1 MNAMSE
7 ADWAYCEQAL
17 VDVSRTFSKP
27 IAFLPEALRVALTCG
42 YLLCR
47 VIDTVEDHPQLGNH
61 ERDALFTAFIAVL
74 DGQQS
79 PDSFSAQFAAFA
91 DDDPEIRLAQSLPRV
106 MNVFSSQDAVTRET
120 SITWLSEMANGMRLY
135 CRRDRPGVLSTVCT
149 VSDLE
154 RYCYFV
160 AGTVGHLITD
170 LFSTFLGE
178 SGSALEPELRARCE
192 SFGIGLQM
200 VNILKDVTEDF
211 ARNRCYVPR
220 LLCQIEGFAVENL
233 LAVEQRQKAHRAL
246 ALVFERASEHLG
258 KAFEYVLLIPAEQ
271 VQLRLFC
278 LLPLWMALETLVVAI
293 GNDAVL
299 IADRPVKISR
309 DAVNDIVEDCL
320 RHANDDASLRRRY
333 ASSMSKFKERLAKL
347 SPPSRAKAATREG
360 YAQL

>member
-1 MNAMSE
+1 MSAMTE

-27 IAFLPEALRVALTCG
+27 IAFLPESLRVALTCG

-47 VIDTVEDHPQLGNH
+47 VVDTVEDHTDLGSH

-74 DGQQS
+74 DGEQS
-79 PDSFSAQFAAFA
+79 PESFSAQFARFS
-91 DDDPEIRLAQSLPRV
+91 DDDPEIRLAQSLSRV
-106 MNVFSSQDAVTRET
+106 MNVFMSQDIATREA
-120 SITWLSEMANGMRLY
+120 SIAWLSEMANGMRLY
-135 CRRDRPGVLSTVCT
+135 CRRDRPGVLTAVCT
-149 VSDLE
+149 VPDLE

-170 LFSTFLGE
+170 LFSAWMGE
-178 SGSALEPELRARCE
+178 SGAALEPELRARCE

-200 VNILKDVTEDF
+200 VNILKDVTDDF

-220 LLCQIEGFAVENL
+220 LVCQSEGFPLESL
-233 LAVEQRQKAHRAL
+233 LAVEHRQKAHRAL
-246 ALVFERASEHLG
+246 SLVFERASEHLA
-258 KAFEYVLLIPAEQ
+258 KAFEYVLLIPEQQ

-278 LLPLWMALETLVVAI
+278 LLPLWMAVETLLVAL

-309 DAVNDIVEDCL
+309 DAVNDLIEDCL
-320 RHANDDASLRRRY
+320 LHANDDVALRRRY
-333 ASSMSKFKERLAKL
+333 ASSISKFKERLAKL
-347 SPPSRAKAATREG
+347 NPPSRSKAVTRDG
-360 YAQL
+360 YAQI

>member
-1 MNAMSE
+1 MSAMTE

-27 IAFLPEALRVALTCG
+27 IALLPEPLRVALTCG

-47 VIDTVEDHPQLGNH
+47 VVDTVEDHEQFDNH
-61 ERDALFTAFIAVL
+61 QRDALFTEYIAVL
-74 DGQQS
+74 DGEQS
-79 PDSFSAQFAAFA
+79 PESFSARFAAFA

-106 MNVFSSQDAVTRET
+106 MKVFMSQDAATREA

-135 CRRDRPGVLSTVCT
+135 CRRDRPGTLTAVNT

-170 LFSTFLGE
+170 LFSTWMG
-178 SGSALEPELRARCE
+178 SNGSALEPELRARCE

-200 VNILKDVTEDF
+200 VNILKDVTDDF

-220 LLCQIEGFAVENL
+220 QLCQIEGFKLENL
-233 LAVEQRQKAHRAL
+233 LAVEHRHQAHRAL

-278 LLPLWMALETLVVAI
+278 LLPLWMALETLLVAI

-309 DAVNDIVEDCL
+309 EAVNDLIADCL
-320 RHANDDASLRRRY
+320 RHANDDAALRRRY
-333 ASSMSKFKERLAKL
+333 ASSMTKFKERLAKL
-347 SPPSRAKAATREG
+347 APPSRSKAATREG
-360 YAQL
+360 YAQV

>member
-1 MNAMSE
+1 MSAMTE

-27 IAFLPEALRVALTCG
+27 IALLPQPLRVALTCG

-47 VIDTVEDHPQLGNH
+47 VVDTVEDHEQFANQ

-74 DGQQS
+74 DGEQS
-79 PDSFSAQFAAFA
+79 PESFSARFMAFA

-106 MNVFSSQDAVTRET
+106 MKVFLSQDESTREA

-135 CRRDRPGVLSTVCT
+135 CRRERPGALTAINT

-170 LFSTFLGE
+170 LFSTWMGS

-200 VNILKDVTEDF
+200 VNILKDVTDDF

-220 LLCQIEGFAVENL
+220 ELCQIEGFTQENL
-233 LAVEQRQKAHRAL
+233 LAVEHRLQAQRAL
-246 ALVFERASEHLG
+246 ALLFERASEHLDE
-258 KAFEYVLLIPAEQ
+258 ALEYVLLLPAEH

-299 IADRPVKISR
+299 IADRQVKISR
-309 DAVNDIVEDCL
+309 DAVSEIIEDCL
-320 RHANDDASLRRRY
+320 RHASDDAALRRRY
-333 ASSMSKFKERLAKL
+333 ASSMSRFKERLAKL
-347 SPPSRAKAATREG
+347 VSPSRAKAATREG
-360 YAQL
+360 YAQV